1 MSPDGCM
8 PVIEMSTI
16 KTREDSVAQGSSHT
30 MREPVYDDEAS
41 DSVASRVFDS
51 FRRDPGRRVTP
62 LDPKDEAAIRA
73 EAGRAE
79 HDGLRY
85 YDIHQATLQTAHS
98 GLARKL
104 KGRHLQMIAIGGSIG
119 MFPRLPLFLPLMRSR
134 GFPSFHGATCSL
146 FRIHFAM
153 DKPSFPSR
161 GPRHGSP
168 AVAYAAIPVP
178 RVYTCLT

>member
-1 MSPDGCM
+1 
-8 PVIEMSTI
+8 MSTI
-16 KTREDSVAQGSSHT
+16 KTREDSVAHGSSFT
-30 MREPVYDDEAS
+30 MREPVYDDEPS
-41 DSVASRVFDS
+41 DSTASRILDS

-62 LDPKDEAAIRA
+62 LDPKDEAALRA

-119 MFPRLPLFLPLMRSR
+119 ESLRLHLS
-134 GFPSFHGATCSL
+134 
-146 FRIHFAM
+146 
-153 DKPSFPSR
+153 
-161 GPRHGSP
+161 
-168 AVAYAAIPVP
+168 
-178 RVYTCLT
+178 CLA